1 MTDERLIT
9 LVKLYNRLSFYFCSA
24 GDKKPLPDI
33 NENTTIKELQ
43 EFLDNLYTEY
53 IEKEKEEEA
62 KLKNG
67 VKIKFI
73 KDAK

>member
-1 MTDERLIT
+1 MTDEKLIT
-9 LVKLYNRLSFYFCSA
+9 LVRLYNRLSFYFCLVD
-24 GDKKPLPDI
+24 DKKPIPEI
-33 NENTTIKELQ
+33 SENTSIKELQ
-43 EFLDNLYTEY
+43 EFLDDLYNKY

-73 KDAK
+73 KDTK